1 MAKEYL
7 TIHTSAK
14 SLAQDAIR
22 LVDKYIARQV
32 DEETLSMAVSD
43 WMENCPNL
51 LFSDESRSAISGSVL
66 RYIGK
71 KRAAIIMAALKQ
83 RP

>member
-14 SLAQDAIR
+14 SLAQDATQ
-22 LVDKYIARQV
+22 LVDKYVARQV
-32 DEETLSMAVSD
+32 DEEALGRAVSD

-51 LFSDESRSAISGSVL
+51 LFSDETRSAISGSVL

-71 KRAAIIMAALKQ
+71 KRAAVLMAAMKQ
-83 RP
+83 HP